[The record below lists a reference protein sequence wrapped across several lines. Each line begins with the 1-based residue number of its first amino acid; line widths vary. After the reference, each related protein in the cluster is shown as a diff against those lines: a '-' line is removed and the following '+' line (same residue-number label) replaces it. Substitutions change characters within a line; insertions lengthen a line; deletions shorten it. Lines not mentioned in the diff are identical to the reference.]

1 MSIDYTDDLNK
12 AYLEGLEARLQK
24 KIIKL
29 GEIIKQLGDLEI
41 LHEEVMQEIT
51 VIKKT
56 ITHAQNSDN

>member
-24 KIIKL
+24 KTIKL